1 MSLRRAGAPLL
12 ALVLLLVALLSAC
25 SGGGSGGGS
34 KQESA
39 SDLLAKAKTS
49 LDGTKAAHFVLS
61 SQGAPTTGTALMGG
75 EGDIARPA
83 SFQGTLKVR
92 AAGAEVNLKVIS
104 VNGKVYAQLPFTTS
118 YSVVDPSAFGFG
130 DPGKLL
136 DPDTGVS
143 QLLAKATNAKLGD
156 EKRVNGEVV
165 RQVTA
170 DLPGDLVKQVL
181 TSQNPSKPVKG
192 TFSIATAD
200 DQLRRA
206 VLTGPF
212 FSATDNAT
220 FTLDLS
226 KYGEDVSITAPPTG

>member
-12 ALVLLLVALLSAC
+12 ALALLLVVLLTGC
-25 SGGGSGGGS
+25 SSGS

-39 SDLLAKAKTS
+39 ADLLSRAKTT
-49 LDGTKAAHFVLS
+49 LDDTKAAHFVLT
-61 SQGAPTTGTALMGG
+61 SQGAPTTGTALIGG
-75 EGDIARPA
+75 EGDIVRPS

-92 AAGAEVNLKVIS
+92 AAGAAVDLKVVS
-104 VNGKVYAQLPFTTS
+104 VNGKVYAQLPFTSS

-136 DPDTGVS
+136 DPTSGVS
-143 QLLAKATNAKLGD
+143 QFLAKAQNGKLGGQ
-156 EKRVNGEVV
+156 KRVSGEVV
-165 RQVTA
+165 REVTA
-170 DLPGDLVKQVL
+170 QIPGDLVKQVL
-181 TSQNPSKPVKG
+181 TSQDPSKPVQA
-192 TFSIATAD
+192 TFSIATGSG
-200 DQLRRA
+200 QLRRA

-226 KYGEDVSITAPPTG
+226 QFGEHVSIAAPPTG